1 MPLRRVFGLSPD
13 QGEDLLKA
21 SRGTGVVSTMGVIK
35 SLHIEATPE
44 EARFIDGQLA
54 QLFHSDL
61 SPEEQDGPLS
71 YSNDE
76 EVRGEANEEA
86 GR

>member
-1 MPLRRVFGLSPD
+1 
-13 QGEDLLKA
+13 
-21 SRGTGVVSTMGVIK
+21 MGVIK

-44 EARFIDGQLA
+44 EARFIEGQLA
-54 QLFHSDL
+54 QQFHSDL
-61 SPEEQDGPLS
+61 SPEEQDGILEGLGYSGSEKNGPLS

-76 EVRGEANEEA
+76 EA